1 MVIFFVVLIGYFVTF
16 NAVEERKFLYGM
28 KEQTIGVTGN
38 VSKLAKSSYGWNVYL
53 EDVKFSDFCCRQLL
67 VNTEEQP
74 KAKIGNRVWV
84 KGKFKHFEQARN
96 PGNFD
101 SQKYYMT
108 LGIFAKVVA
117 DEIFVVDNDYDEI
130 RQTLYVFRKDI
141 KNRLQNI
148 CGGDY
153 SGIWTLCNE
162 KSGMF
167 SAILLGDKE
176 ELDQNIKNLYSE
188 SGIAHILAISGL
200 HISFIGMF
208 VYSLIRRR
216 FKFGVSASVS
226 IVVVVGF
233 GIMSGMGIA
242 TIRATVMFGLRL
254 MGEVLGRT
262 YDNLTAI
269 STAGIML
276 MLWNPFVIFNSGF
289 QMSFAAI
296 ISIVLV
302 LPVIQNILQIHRLNL
317 KQMMMDEKNITDKQK
332 RLLKLKILKNKM
344 KNALILSINVGLVMN
359 PIIAYNY
366 YQLPTYSF
374 LLNIIVVPL
383 MSVVIVSGIVGIGGS
398 FISVSVG
405 RLLILPGCG
414 VIELY
419 TMLCSQV
426 NKLPFSNVIVGKP
439 QVITIVVYYMVFT
452 LFLVVAGRIRKKKIN
467 EEKRREK
474 SIKASGKVIESKRIR
489 ETITRKLNRKFI
501 LASVGMFCLLN
512 TLLYTPL
519 SNLNLYF
526 ANLKY
531 LQTTFLDVGQGDG
544 IFMHTDN
551 GKTITVDGGS
561 SSVDNVGQYRMI
573 PFLKS
578 QRVKRIDYAIMTHA
592 DNDHIS
598 GLVELIKE
606 SDHNGV
612 KVKTLVLPD
621 IPLKDDAYNQMIQIA
636 REHNVR
642 VLYIAKGNELKLGD
656 VIIKCLY
663 PDVTTIAEDRNDYS
677 TVLSVE
683 YGKFSMLLTGDISTE
698 PESQLRD
705 MLKNHYTI
713 LKVAHHG
720 SKYSTSEG
728 FLNWIHPVYS
738 VISVGEHNI
747 YGHPS
752 GETMDRLKE
761 NESRILRTDESG
773 SITVS
778 TDGENMSIEAFVK

>member
-1 MVIFFVVLIGYFVTF
+1 MVIFFALLIGYFVTF

-28 KEQTIGVTGN
+28 KEQDIIVTGN
-38 VSKLAKSSYGWNVYL
+38 VSKLVRNSYGWSVYL
-53 EDVKFSDFCCRQLL
+53 ENVDFSDFWCRQLF

-74 KAKIGNRVWV
+74 EVKIGNRVRV

-101 SQKYYMT
+101 TQKYYMT
-108 LGIFAKVVA
+108 LGVFAKVVA
-117 DEIFVVDNDYDEI
+117 DKIFVVDSDYDEI
-130 RQTLYVFRKDI
+130 RQRLYAFRNDV
-141 KNRLQNI
+141 KNKLQNI
-148 CGGDY
+148 CGGNY
-153 SGIWTLCNE
+153 SGVWTLCNK

-208 VYSLIRRR
+208 LYSLLRRR
-216 FKFGVSASVS
+216 FKFGISASVS
-226 IVVVVGF
+226 IVIVVGF
-233 GIMSGMGIA
+233 SIMSGMGIA

-269 STAGIML
+269 SMAGILL

-302 LPVIQNILQIHRLNL
+302 LPVIQNILQIPQLSMKR
-317 KQMMMDEKNITDKQK
+317 MIIDEKNITDKQK
-332 RLLKLKILKNKM
+332 QLLKLKILKNKM
-344 KNALILSINVGLVMN
+344 VNALLLSITVGLAMN
-359 PIIAYNY
+359 PIITYNY

-398 FISVSVG
+398 FISIGVG
-405 RLLILPGCG
+405 RLLTLPGCG
-414 VIELY
+414 VMELY
-419 TMLCSQV
+419 TMLCSLV
-426 NKLPFSNVIVGKP
+426 NKLPFSNVIVGKTS
-439 QVITIVVYYMVFT
+439 VITIIVYYVVFT
-452 LFLVVAGRIRKKKIN
+452 LFLVVADKIRKKKMN
-467 EEKRREK
+467 EEKYREK
-474 SIKASGKVIESKRIR
+474 NIKASGKVIESKRIKK
-489 ETITRKLNRKFI
+489 IVTRKLNRKFV
-501 LASVGMFCLLN
+501 LAYMGMFCLLN
-512 TLLYTPL
+512 ILLYTPL
-519 SNLNLYF
+519 SNLSLYF
-526 ANLKY
+526 VNLKY
-531 LQTTFLDVGQGDG
+531 MQTTFLDVGQGDG
-544 IFMHTDN
+544 IFIRIDN
-551 GKTITVDGGS
+551 GTTITVDGGS
-561 SSVDNVGQYRMI
+561 SSVDNVGQYRII

-578 QRVKRIDYAIMTHA
+578 QRVRKIDYAIMTHA

-612 KVKTLVLPD
+612 KVKNLILPD
-621 IPLKDDAYNQMIQIA
+621 IPLRDDVYDQMIRIA
-636 REHNVR
+636 GEHKVK
-642 VLYIAKGNELKLGD
+642 VLYITKGNELKLGD
-656 VIIKCLY
+656 VCIKCIY
-663 PDVTTIAEDRNDYS
+663 PDASTIAEDRNDSS

-683 YGKFSMLLTGDISTE
+683 YKRFSMLLTGDISAK
-698 PESQLRD
+698 PESELQD
-705 MLKNHYTI
+705 MLINHYTI

-720 SKYSTSEG
+720 SKYSTSEE
-728 FLNWIHPVYS
+728 FLDWIHPTYS

-752 GETMDRLKE
+752 DETLKRLKK
-761 NESRILRTDESG
+761 NGSQILRTDESG
-773 SITVS
+773 CITVS
-778 TDGENMSIEAFVK
+778 TDGEKMEIDGGVN